1 MEFGSIPQ
9 AQFGVFS
16 NLASTTSRIDARCS
30 QILELIQKAFTQ
42 DSLIGANACRL
53 EIVERTD
60 SQPAVA
66 TLTTP
71 LGNGRFVQGWSQRGK
86 VLCAEL
92 IFEREQRDQH
102 DRRFWEPV
110 WGLTVPRDEPAHS
123 GTGQD
128 ALSIALGAWGDDDRA
143 KAFSAAISILSA
155 IANGPLISK
164 G

>member
-1 MEFGSIPQ
+1 MEFGSIPRD
-9 AQFGVFS
+9 QFGAFS
-16 NLASTTSRIDARCS
+16 DLALNTSQINARCW
-30 QILELIQKAFTQ
+30 QILTLIQKAFTQ

-66 TLTTP
+66 TLSTP

-92 IFEREQRDQH
+92 VFEREQRDQH
-102 DRRFWEPV
+102 DRGFWEPV
-110 WGLTVPRDEPAHS
+110 WGLTVPRNEPAHS
-123 GTGQD
+123 GTRQD
-128 ALSIALGAWGDDDRA
+128 ALIMALGAWGDDDRD
-143 KAFSAAISILSA
+143 KAFFAAISILSA